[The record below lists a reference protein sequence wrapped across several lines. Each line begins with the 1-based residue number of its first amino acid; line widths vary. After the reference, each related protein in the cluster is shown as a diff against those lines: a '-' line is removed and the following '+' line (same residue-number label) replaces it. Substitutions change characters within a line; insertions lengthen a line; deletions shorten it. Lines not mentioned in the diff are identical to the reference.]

1 MVAEKQQNDR
11 LCIAVVLDLKIY
23 NLAEKNKIKTF
34 SSEWGKKTVLLQA
47 FETSFCVYLLTNQ
60 QQLSNGPTI
69 SSAEK
74 DGKNVL
80 EHEKFLFWATK

>member
-1 MVAEKQQNDR
+1 MKKWCVSLQFWFFILSNDI
-11 LCIAVVLDLKIY
+11 LFYWK
-23 NLAEKNKIKTF
+23 KKIKEKAF

-47 FETSFCVYLLTNQ
+47 FENSFCVYLLTNQ

-69 SSAEK
+69 SSADK

-80 EHEKFLFWATK
+80 EHKKFLFWA

>member
-23 NLAEKNKIKTF
+23 NLAEKRKRKEKAF

-47 FETSFCVYLLTNQ
+47 FENSFCVYLLTNQ

-69 SSAEK
+69 SSADK

-80 EHEKFLFWATK
+80 EHKNFLFWA